1 MASSFTD
8 IEVAIALPVYNTYTY
23 RVPETLHELV
33 ATGKRVLVPFG
44 RRRVTGYILGSAK
57 GVNQEGIKTVLDI
70 LDETALFPPS
80 MIPFFRWTA
89 DYYLHPIGDV
99 IKCALPGGL
108 NLYDIFTI
116 AITEKGEDTHLNNS
130 ATSFENQILNYAF
143 SFNTNINYIH
153 YRLAIPNEDITL
165 KLSGN
170 YALMVYEDFDTEKVV
185 LIKRFV
191 VTERLTN
198 IQVSVKRPMLSIY
211 RNSGQEID
219 FSISYGNY
227 QVHDPFSEINVS
239 ILQNGRWDNAITH
252 LKPLF
257 IRSGS
262 LEYDHDTD
270 NIFPGGSEFRWFDIK
285 SIRYQSPYIKNV
297 VYRNNIHHVELFPDE
312 NRAGKQY
319 FFEADLNGKFYVEV
333 QEQPNDDTDADYVTV
348 YFSMPF
354 EAPLIHGRLY
364 ILGGLTNWVF
374 NPANEMK
381 YNFETKSYEAVLLL
395 KQGYYNYQYAFVQEG
410 DTAGLG
416 SYTEG
421 NHYETENDYLIFV
434 YHRPVHSRYD
444 RVIGY
449 QLINSVYGL
458 K

>member
-1 MASSFTD
+1 MIKPNYIFPLIIAAFTLYPFLTAQSPQTTLEEGIFKESIHTVMLHRQGWKLSYPVIELNGDTGLDLSFDDLTNQ
-8 IEVAIALPVYNTYTY
+8 VNNYLY
-23 RVPETLHELV
+23 RVIHCDH
-33 ATGKRVLVPFG
+33 
-44 RRRVTGYILGSAK
+44 
-57 GVNQEGIKTVLDI
+57 NWH
-70 LDETALFPPS
+70 PS
-80 MIPFFRWTA
+80 QLTENEYV
-89 DYYLHPIGDV
+89 D
-99 IKCALPGGL
+99 GL
-108 NLYDIFTI
+108 L
-116 AITEKGEDTHLNNS
+116 
-130 ATSFENQILNYAF
+130 ENQILHYAF
-143 SFNTNINYIH
+143 SFNTNLNYIH
-153 YRLAIPNEDITL
+153 YRLAIPNEDMKL
-165 KLSGN
+165 RLSGN
-170 YALMVYEDFDTEKVV
+170 YALIVYEDFDKEKVV

-191 VTERLTN
+191 VTERLAN

-219 FSISYGNY
+219 FSVFYGNY
-227 QVHDPFSEINVS
+227 PVRDPFSEINVS
-239 ILQNGRWDNAITH
+239 LLQNGRWDNAITH

-262 LEYDHDTD
+262 LEYDHDTE

-285 SIRYQSPYIKNV
+285 SMRYQSPYIKNV

-319 FFEADLNGKFYVEV
+319 FFEDDLNGKFYVEV
-333 QEQPNDDTDADYVTV
+333 QEQPNDDTDADYVAV
-348 YFSMPF
+348 YFSLPF

-364 ILGGLTNWVF
+364 ILGALTNWVF
-374 NPANEMK
+374 NPSNEMK
-381 YNFETKSYEAVLLL
+381 YNFETKSYEAILLL
-395 KQGYYNYQYAFVQEG
+395 KQGYYNYQYAFVQDG
-410 DTAGLG
+410 DNTGLG